1 MKNLRNKNQPAPT
14 DTIQYYLSSS
24 WDKVLAVYAKLADIE
39 VVSDAIAAGDL
50 DGILQETDLD
60 TLAELNALIADATF
74 GDFASQAQA
83 EAGADNTTT
92 MTPLRVAQAIAV
104 LAADIQNNFTAI
116 VDPVGTDDTNA
127 GYVAGSV
134 WINTAAIPPESWR
147 CADPSAGAAV
157 WVKTTLTVDEL
168 AAVATSGDSD
178 DLTEG
183 VAKLLL
189 TVGERSK
196 LGAIEASAT
205 ADQTDTE
212 IETAYNNRVAAVL
225 QAEAEAGT
233 STTVRRWTPERVKQ
247 AIDALGNPGT
257 GDLLADGTI
266 PLTSNW
272 DVGAFTITG
281 TQFISDII
289 TGTAPLVVASSTVVT
304 NLNASLLEGNAASA
318 FATSTQGSTADT
330 ALQNVVSDTTPQLGG
345 SLDINGQK
353 IVSVTDGNID
363 IEPHG
368 TGNILLGNFTLDADQ
383 TVGVGQDNYV
393 FTYDNAS
400 GLISL
405 EAATGGGDVATDV
418 IWDAAGDLAVGSG
431 ANTAAKLT
439 MGTALQVLRVNAGA
453 TALEYATAAGGGIA
467 WSTSAISQAVVK
479 NTGTMFRG
487 LSATVT
493 ATLPTTPAV
502 GDSLM
507 LSNNDNTPGGP
518 YNIQVDASGTNEI
531 HEKNVTA
538 IPIATILPGSTAIL
552 LCYDA
557 GATKKWQMVRMS
569 NEAASGG
576 GLVVEFKTASFTAV
590 AGKKYKVDSTAAP
603 VVVTLPAGNNL
614 DNIVIQDV
622 GSFAS
627 TNNITINP
635 NGAETIKGTTT
646 FVIDQNEGD
655 VDIGYN
661 NGTTDWEVSAD
672 GSPNVVNLVDYI
684 ETGTF
689 TPTVQDT
696 SLSDAESQT
705 YSGQSARYV
714 KIGPLVNFWIDIT
727 VTSLGSLTTTAQTYI
742 AGLPF
747 LPNGIAS
754 VNVGYAASISITAD
768 ESLSGVIGFDLSQPI
783 VRVYKWGLATGTEW
797 LQLSGL
803 TASGRLLISGQ
814 YTTDD

>member
-39 VVSDAIAAGDL
+39 IVSDAITAGDL

-60 TLAELNALIADATF
+60 TLAELNALVTDATF

-104 LAADIQNNFTAI
+104 LAAGIQNNFTAI
-116 VDPVGTDDTNA
+116 VDPVVTDDTNA

-134 WINTAAIPPESWR
+134 WINTAATPPESWR

-196 LGAIEASAT
+196 LGAIEIGAT

-212 IETAYNNRVAAVL
+212 IETAYNNRVATVL

-247 AIDALGNPGT
+247 SVIALAPVSSYLPLAGGTMT
-257 GDLLADGTI
+257 GDILVTGAGVEIGQPADRFWNVYAQNGYYSNYLYIGTDSSDWMTI
-266 PLTSNW
+266 QKNTISGGKSNN
-272 DVGAFTITG
+272 FTFSI
-281 TQFISDII
+281 D
-289 TGTAPLVVASSTVVT
+289 
-304 NLNASLLEGNAASA
+304 NK
-318 FATSTQGSTADT
+318 TADE
-330 ALQNVVSDTTPQLGG
+330 AVVDFIIQGQVAHANATVNLIGGDIDMRGG
-345 SLDINGQK
+345 SGSLNTAGLGHGGQVYLDG
-353 IVSVTDGNID
+353 GL
-363 IEPHG
+363 PHG
-368 TGNILLGNFTLDADQ
+368 TGVAGDVHVGNTRGNLKVYNQ
-383 TVGVGQDNYV
+383 LVMLENTVG
-393 FTYDNAS
+393 A
-400 GLISL
+400 LPA
-405 EAATGGGDVATDV
+405 AATAAGYITAVSDSLAPVNGSTVAAGGAVSCVVYSDGTNWIVVTGGTTAGGDVATDA

-453 TALEYATAAGGGIA
+453 TALEYAT
-467 WSTSAISQAVVK
+467 V
-479 NTGTMFRG
+479 
-487 LSATVT
+487 
-493 ATLPTTPAV
+493 
-502 GDSLM
+502 
-507 LSNNDNTPGGP
+507 
-518 YNIQVDASGTNEI
+518 
-531 HEKNVTA
+531 
-538 IPIATILPGSTAIL
+538 
-552 LCYDA
+552 
-557 GATKKWQMVRMS
+557 
-569 NEAASGG
+569 ASGG

-603 VVVTLPAGNNL
+603 VVVTLPVGNNL

-622 GSFAS
+622 GSFAGS
-627 TNNITINP
+627 NNITINP

-646 FVIDQNEGD
+646 FVIDQDEGD

-661 NGTTDWEVSAD
+661 SGTTDWQVSAD
-672 GSPNVVNLVDYI
+672 GSPNVVNVNDFATGFAGVNAQ
-684 ETGTF
+684 TGT
-689 TPTVQDT
+689 
-696 SLSDAESQT
+696 T
-705 YSGQSARYV
+705 YEFVELDLVELVTANNGSASAYTIADSFAAV
-714 KIGPLVNFWIDIT
+714 GETLNLLNIGAGLVTIT
-727 VTSLGSLTTTAQTYI
+727 VPGADTLASSDNTCPQGDAITIIKITSSSWWVVGGTA
-742 AGLPF
+742 P
-747 LPNGIAS
+747 
-754 VNVGYAASISITAD
+754 
-768 ESLSGVIGFDLSQPI
+768 
-783 VRVYKWGLATGTEW
+783 
-797 LQLSGL
+797 
-803 TASGRLLISGQ
+803 
-814 YTTDD
+814 